1 MEEFKLYS
9 ISDEYVEWL
18 RKDST
23 NVYSNKIDSRTHTRK
38 CLV

>member
-18 RKDST
+18 RENFRPIGQ
-23 NVYSNKIDSRTHTRK
+23 NVLIETAFSP
-38 CLV
+38 